1 MKFPRAHNC
10 FRWRSES
17 AAHNARAARV
27 LPTSGLL
34 FERRA
39 RCFFMGALT
48 PNELGC
54 ERGALRL
61 RVELLHDSAVLRARR
76 RGLEGHAA
84 LRQVA
89 LEGAARLRQD
99 ALVCGIKR
107 GDASVLR
114 VPLVAR
120 VA

>member
-27 LPTSGLL
+27 LPTSVLL

-39 RCFFMGALT
+39 RCCFMGRSTAH
-48 PNELGC
+48 ELRR
-54 ERGALRL
+54 ERGPLRF
-61 RVELLHDSAVLRARR
+61 RVELLHDSAVLWARR
-76 RGLEGHAA
+76 RGLEGHTA

-89 LEGAARLRQD
+89 LEGAARLCQD
-99 ALVCGIKR
+99 ALVRGIER
-107 GDASVLR
+107 GDAPVLR

>member
-1 MKFPRAHNC
+1 MKFPRAYNC

-39 RCFFMGALT
+39 RCFVMGRSTAH
-48 PNELGC
+48 ELWR
-54 ERGALRL
+54 ERGALRF
-61 RVELLHDSAVLRARR
+61 RVELLHDRAVLRARR

-89 LEGAARLRQD
+89 LESLLRVRQD
-99 ALVCGIKR
+99 ALVRGIKR
-107 GDASVLR
+107 GDAPVLR
-114 VPLVAR
+114 VPLV
-120 VA
+120 